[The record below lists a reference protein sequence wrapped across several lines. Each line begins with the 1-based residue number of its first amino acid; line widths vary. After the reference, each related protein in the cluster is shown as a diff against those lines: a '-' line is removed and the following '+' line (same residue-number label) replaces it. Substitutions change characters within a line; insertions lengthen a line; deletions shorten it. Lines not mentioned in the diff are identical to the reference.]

1 MSPSPSF
8 PTATAESSARST
20 PQQPPRKSG
29 TPRKL
34 PLRPVA
40 HTRSQQERSRRRTLT
55 ALVLPSVLLL
65 LLINAYPLV
74 YAAFQSLHNGTLII
88 TGDFVGLDN
97 YTSVLKDPAFW
108 EAVRFTAVFT
118 VVAVLGSWVVGLA
131 LALVLRSDFPG
142 RGVFKILLMLPWVV
156 PVVVSATSWNQLLST
171 PQSLVPQ
178 VFDLL
183 GFGSPMLLADPT
195 FAKIT
200 VIVFEVWLNFPFMML
215 MISGSLASVD
225 HSVYEAARMDGA
237 SNRQQFFR
245 ITMPLIARSTYISWI
260 LMTIFIVND
269 FPTVYL
275 LTGGGPES
283 STTTLVVLAY
293 RAVFQNFQVGQGVAI
308 AFLMSFTLVVI
319 STVLYRQVRKAH
331 V

>member
-1 MSPSPSF
+1 MAPSTTTTAASPARTAPHSP
-8 PTATAESSARST
+8 PTNT
-20 PQQPPRKSG
+20 G
-29 TPRKL
+29 TPRKAARNSSGH
-34 PLRPVA
+34 PQN
-40 HTRSQQERSRRRTLT
+40 QQAKSRRRTLVV
-55 ALVLPSVLLL
+55 LVLPSVLLL

-74 YAAFQSLHNGTLII
+74 YATFQSLRNGTLIN

-97 YTSVLKDPAFW
+97 YTSVLTDPAFW

-118 VVAVLGSWVVGLA
+118 ALAVLGSWAVGLA

-156 PVVVSATSWNQLLST
+156 PVVVSAMSWNQLLTT
-171 PQSLVPQ
+171 PQSLVPR

-183 GFGSPMLLADPT
+183 GLGSPLLLADPAL
-195 FAKIT
+195 AKVTI
-200 VIVFEVWLNFPFMML
+200 ILFEVWLNFPFMML
-215 MISGSLASVD
+215 MISGALASVD

-237 SNRQQFFR
+237 SSRQQFFH
-245 ITMPLIARSTYISWI
+245 ITLPLIARPTYISWI

-308 AFLMSFTLVVI
+308 AFLMSFALVVI

>member
-1 MSPSPSF
+1 MSPSPTTTEPSA
-8 PTATAESSARST
+8 PGTAPQRSPRKVST
-20 PQQPPRKSG
+20 PRRF
-29 TPRKL
+29 TPRS
-34 PLRPVA
+34 PARV
-40 HTRSQQERSRRRTLT
+40 HNQQAKSRRRTL
-55 ALVLPSVLLL
+55 ALLVLPSVVLL

-74 YAAFQSLHNGTLII
+74 YAAFQSLHNGTLIN

-97 YTSVLKDPAFW
+97 YKSVLSDPAFW

-118 VVAVLGSWVVGLA
+118 VVAVLGSWLMGLA

-142 RGVFKILLMLPWVV
+142 RSVFKILLMLPWVV

-171 PQSLVPQ
+171 PQSLVPHIS
-178 VFDLL
+178 DML
-183 GFGSPMLLADPT
+183 GLGSPLFLADPT
-195 FAKIT
+195 LAKIT
-200 VIVFEVWLNFPFMML
+200 VILFEMWLNFPFMML
-215 MISGSLASVD
+215 MISASLASVD

-237 SNRQQFFR
+237 SGRQQFFR
-245 ITMPLIARSTYISWI
+245 ITLPLIARSTYISWI

-293 RAVFQNFQVGQGVAI
+293 RAVFQNFQVGPGVAI
-308 AFLMSFTLVVI
+308 AFLMTFTLVVI